1 MARIFLSEVRLH
13 AMKSCLEGRILSIF
27 FDDKLFDDR
36 LKEEQVALDG
46 IPKMDD
52 RTLHMIFWY

>member
-1 MARIFLSEVRLH
+1 MARIFLSEVRLQ

-27 FDDKLFDDR
+27 FDDS

-52 RTLHMIFWY
+52 DLTLHMIF